1 MQDYSEVEMEKLAVM
16 LSQRQDL
23 HIDPLVVPLIVAASR
38 GIPHRLDLMITR
50 LARFRTGRVTEE
62 DATEILAPYGFR
74 AGMRQPFDALEQMQ
88 QLTGKQFEELIT
100 TVLARSGFR
109 CQMTRASGDGGI
121 DIVAVLDKPL
131 VGGKYLIQCKRYS
144 PGILVGSP
152 IVREFYGAVSADP
165 EAVKGILVTTSGY
178 TEEARKFAQAV
189 GIELIDITRLKAL
202 VTENGMWGATSPKPK
217 PGLFDG

>member
-109 CQMTRASGDGGI
+109 CQPR
-121 DIVAVLDKPL
+121 